1 MGDIFYK
8 VLEMSI
14 YGSIAILAV
23 LLFRLVFRKCPKSIL
38 IICWL
43 VVALRLILPYNFNSP
58 TSALNI
64 GKLFVSKTDVSETV
78 KYDPETRLR
87 EATTVDRSV
96 QQTAQ
101 NSAPAGPDTVAAA
114 DSQASESLQEQTEN
128 KASKVSLKTILPVV
142 WLSVA
147 GAMLIFSA
155 VRYAMF
161 YSKARWSSRSFD
173 GRYYMANNIDS
184 PFVVGVINPKI
195 FFPINMDDNEREY
208 VLNHEWTHIKNKD
221 GLTKLLSYIIL
232 CIHWFNP
239 LVWIAFFML
248 CADIEMR
255 VDEET
260 TNNFSLAMVK
270 EYCKSLVRHAAD
282 DNNRGGSFMQ
292 STAFSG
298 LGFGGMETKIRVTNL
313 LKSKVTS
320 KTIQITAVAVTMIFA
335 VLVSASSVDHERK
348 TYDRPLESEPSDTA
362 AECAAVVESTEESGL
377 RSDDYISAYCLFIN
391 DFEHKHPGSSYA
403 LIYINNDLFPEL
415 VVENP
420 DCGREYASEICV
432 YTFRDGEIVLV
443 LDGCYYDAIGTEAY
457 AYVPYGDFMCH
468 MRDSEESREYYG
480 YSMFDL
486 MNGNEPFVSVT
497 YEFNNYYL
505 DGRIIDFD
513 QAKAAIHLDE
523 LKIIYG
529 EQNSEDIISTL
540 YGSGS
545 QESTVTTSG
554 TTSESTTESE
564 TSESTSET
572 TVETAPKWMPV
583 SQMQDETVFEF
594 SYETYR
600 KPKLD
605 CTYGLFIIEIP
616 ANDRVRITYNEKT
629 YDLAVK
635 SARLELFASDAYLFK
650 HNGQAY
656 IYLVTGR
663 DNYYS
668 DINVYKVTDDS
679 VSYIGTAENMIVR
692 IFYGTDEIFCYEL
705 NPNRDF
711 PLTSRNYK
719 VGSDGM
725 PYTDDHIVE
734 LDWYGTLRAKKEMT
748 GFIVRDGAVT
758 PDTKTIYAG
767 DMVEVVNIDETDHI
781 DFKDADNEII
791 RYYIIVD
798 RNNYYDADNPV
809 WVVNLLKTLLERP

>member
-1 MGDIFYK
+1 MGDLFYK
-8 VLEMSI
+8 ILEMSI
-14 YGSIAILAV
+14 YGSIAFLAV
-23 LLFRLVFRKCPKSIL
+23 LLFRLVFKKCPKRVL
-38 IICWL
+38 IIFWL
-43 VVALRLILPYNFNSP
+43 VVALRLILPFNFNSP

-64 GKLFVSKTDVSETV
+64 GKLFTSKTEVSETV
-78 KYDPETRLR
+78 KYDPETRIR

-96 QQTAQ
+96 GQTAQ
-101 NSAPAGPDTVAAA
+101 SPAPAGADNAAPA
-114 DSQASESLQEQTEN
+114 DSQAEEAMQDQTEN
-128 KASKVSLKTILPVV
+128 KASKVSLKTIIPIV

-184 PFVVGVINPKI
+184 PFVVGVIKPKI
-195 FFPINMDDNEREY
+195 FFPINMDDDEREY

-232 CIHWFNP
+232 CFHWFNP

-260 TNNFSLAMVK
+260 TSNFNLAMVK

-282 DNNRGGSFMQ
+282 DNNKGGSFMQ

-298 LGFGGMETKIRVTNL
+298 LGFGGMETKLRVTNL

-320 KTIQITAVAVTMIFA
+320 KAIQITSIVVTMIFA

-348 TYDRPLESEPSDTA
+348 TYEKATDPEPEVTVTES
-362 AECAAVVESTEESGL
+362 AAVIESTEESGL
-377 RSDDYISAYCLFIN
+377 WSDDYISPYCTFIYN
-391 DFEHKHPGSSYA
+391 FEHEHPGSSYS
-403 LIYINNDLFPEL
+403 LIYINKDLIPEL
-415 VVENP
+415 VVDNP
-420 DCGREYASEICV
+420 DCGREYASEVSV
-432 YTFRDGEIVLV
+432 YTFRNGEIVPV
-443 LDGCYYDAIGTEAY
+443 FEGCIYDAIGSEAY
-457 AYVPYGDFMCH
+457 GYVPYGDFLCH
-468 MRDSEESREYYG
+468 MIVNSEDSLEFYG
-480 YSMFDL
+480 YSMSDL
-486 MNGNEPFVSVT
+486 MSGNDPSVT
-497 YEFNNYYL
+497 LTYEYKNYYL
-505 DGRIIDFD
+505 DGEIVDYD
-513 QAKAAIHLDE
+513 EASAALHE
-523 LKIIYG
+523 SEMKTIYG
-529 EQNSEDIISTL
+529 EQTADEVISTL
-540 YGSGS
+540 NGTGS
-545 QESTVTTSG
+545 QTSTVAT

-594 SYETYR
+594 SGETFR

-605 CTYGLFIIEIP
+605 CTYGSFIIEAP
-616 ANDRVRITYNEKT
+616 ADDRLRITYNDKA
-629 YDLAVK
+629 YDLSVK
-635 SARLELFASDAYLFK
+635 SARLELYVCDAYLFK
-650 HNGQAY
+650 HSGQVY
-656 IYLVTGR
+656 IYVGTSR
-663 DNYYS
+663 DSIY

-679 VSYIGTAENMIVR
+679 VSYVGTAEYMSMR
-692 IFYGTDEIFCYEL
+692 IFYGTDKILCYEM
-705 NPNRDF
+705 NRSNDF
-711 PLTSRNYK
+711 PHTSRYYK

-725 PYTDDHIVE
+725 PYTDDTIVKLE
-734 LDWYGTLRAKKEMT
+734 WYGALTAKKEMT
-748 GFIVRDGAVT
+748 GFIVRDGSVT
-758 PDTKTIYAG
+758 QETKTIYAG
-767 DMVEVVNIDETDHI
+767 DKVEVIYIDESDHI

-798 RNNYYDADNPV
+798 RNNYYDPGNPV
-809 WVVNLLKTLLERP
+809 WVVDLLKTLLENP

>member
-1 MGDIFYK
+1 MGEIFYK

-23 LLFRLVFRKCPKSIL
+23 LLFRLIFRKCPKSIL
-38 IICWL
+38 ILFWL
-43 VVALRLILPYNFNSP
+43 VVGLRLILPFNFNSP

-64 GKLFVSKTDVSETV
+64 GMFFVPKTGVTEDVR
-78 KYDPETRLR
+78 YDPETRLR
-87 EATTVDRSV
+87 EATTVDRTV

-101 NSAPAGPDTVAAA
+101 SSAPEVADNAAAA
-114 DSQASESLQEQTEN
+114 DSQATGTLQDQTEN
-128 KASKVSLKTILPVV
+128 KASNVSLKTILPII
-142 WLSVA
+142 WISVA

-184 PFVVGVINPKI
+184 PFVVGVIKPKI
-195 FFPINMDDNEREY
+195 FFPINMDDDEREY

-232 CIHWFNP
+232 CFHWFNP

-260 TNNFSLAMVK
+260 TSNFNLAMVK

-282 DNNRGGSFMQ
+282 DNNKGGSFMQ

-298 LGFGGMETKIRVTNL
+298 LGFGGMETKLRVTNL

-320 KTIQITAVAVTMIFA
+320 KAIQITSIVVTMIFA

-348 TYDRPLESEPSDTA
+348 TYEKATDPEPEVTVTES
-362 AECAAVVESTEESGL
+362 AAVIESTEESGL
-377 RSDDYISAYCLFIN
+377 WSDDYIGAYCTFIYN
-391 DFEHKHPGSSYA
+391 FEHEHPGSSYS
-403 LIYINNDLFPEL
+403 LIYINKDLIPEL
-415 VVENP
+415 VVDNP
-420 DCGREYASEICV
+420 DCGREYASEVSV
-432 YTFRDGEIVLV
+432 YTFRNGEIVPV
-443 LDGCYYDAIGTEAY
+443 FEGCIYDAIGSEAY
-457 AYVPYGDFMCH
+457 GYVPYGDFLCH
-468 MRDSEESREYYG
+468 MIVNSEDSSEFYG
-480 YSMFDL
+480 YSMSDL
-486 MNGNEPFVSVT
+486 MAGNEPSVT
-497 YEFNNYYL
+497 LTYEYKNYYL
-505 DGRIIDFD
+505 DGEIVDYD
-513 QAKAAIHLDE
+513 KASAAMHE
-523 LKIIYG
+523 SEMKTIYG
-529 EQNSEDIISTL
+529 EQTADEVISTL
-540 YGSGS
+540 TGTGS
-545 QESTVTTSG
+545 QTSTVAT

-594 SYETYR
+594 SYETFR
-600 KPKLD
+600 MPTLD
-605 CTYGLFIIEIP
+605 CTYGSFIIEIP
-616 ANDRVRITYNEKT
+616 ADDRVRITYNGKA

-635 SARLELFASDAYLFK
+635 SARLELFASRAYLFK

-656 IYLVTGR
+656 IYLLTGR
-663 DNYYS
+663 DDYFS
-668 DINVYKVTDDS
+668 DINVYRVTDDS
-679 VSYIGTAENMIVR
+679 VSYVGTAENMIIR
-692 IFYGTDEIFCYEL
+692 IFYSTDEILCYEM
-705 NPNRDF
+705 NPQRDF
-711 PLTSRNYK
+711 PATSRNYK

-725 PYTDDHIVE
+725 PYTDDPIVK
-734 LDWYGTLRAKKEMT
+734 LDWYGALRARKEMT

-758 PDTKTIYAG
+758 SDTKTIYAG
-767 DMVEVVNIDETDHI
+767 DLVEVVYIDETDHI

-798 RNNYYDADNPV
+798 RNNYYDPGNPV
-809 WVVNLLKTLLERP
+809 WIVELLKTLLEMT

>member
-1 MGDIFYK
+1 MGEIFYK

-23 LLFRLVFRKCPKSIL
+23 LLFRLIFRKCPKSIL
-38 IICWL
+38 ILFWL
-43 VVALRLILPYNFNSP
+43 VVGLRLILPFNFNSP

-64 GKLFVSKTDVSETV
+64 GMLFVPKTGVTEDVR
-78 KYDPETRLR
+78 YDPETRLR
-87 EATTVDRSV
+87 EATTVDRTV

-101 NSAPAGPDTVAAA
+101 SSAPAVADNAAAA
-114 DSQASESLQEQTEN
+114 DSQAAGTLQDQTEN
-128 KASKVSLKTILPVV
+128 KASNVSLKTILPII
-142 WLSVA
+142 WISVA

-173 GRYYMANNIDS
+173 GRYYMANDIDS
-184 PFVVGVINPKI
+184 PFVVGVFNPKI

-221 GLTKLLSYIIL
+221 GLTKLVSYIIL

-282 DNNRGGSFMQ
+282 DNNKGGSFMQ

-298 LGFGGMETKIRVTNL
+298 LGFGGMETKLRVTNL
-313 LKSKVTS
+313 LMSKVTS
-320 KTIQITAVAVTMIFA
+320 RAIQITAVAVTMIFA

-348 TYDRPLESEPSDTA
+348 TYAKPVEAETTDTA
-362 AECAAVVESTEESGL
+362 VESAAVVESTGGSGL
-377 RSDDYISAYCLFIN
+377 RSEDFISAYCSFIN
-391 DFEHKHPGSSYA
+391 DFEHEHPGSSYA
-403 LIYINNDLFPEL
+403 LIYINKDLIPEL
-415 VVENP
+415 VVDNP
-420 DCGREYASEICV
+420 DCGREYSSEVSV
-432 YTFRDGEIVLV
+432 YTFRNGEIVPV
-443 LDGCYYDAIGTEAY
+443 FEGCIYDAIGSEAY
-457 AYVPYGDFMCH
+457 GYVPYGDFLCH
-468 MRDSEESREYYG
+468 MIVNSEDSLEFYG
-480 YSMFDL
+480 YSMSDL
-486 MNGNEPFVSVT
+486 MSGNDPSVT
-497 YEFNNYYL
+497 LTYEYKNYYL
-505 DGRIIDFD
+505 DGEIVDYD
-513 QAKAAIHLDE
+513 EASAALHE
-523 LKIIYG
+523 SEMKTIYG
-529 EQNSEDIISTL
+529 EQTADEVISTL
-540 YGSGS
+540 NGTGS
-545 QESTVTTSG
+545 QTSTVAT

-594 SYETYR
+594 SNETFR
-600 KPKLD
+600 MPTLD
-605 CTYGLFIIEIP
+605 CTYGSFIIEIP
-616 ANDRVRITYNEKT
+616 ADDRVRITYNGKA

-635 SARLELFASDAYLFK
+635 SARLELFASRAYLFK

-656 IYLVTGR
+656 IYLLTGR
-663 DNYYS
+663 DDYFS

-679 VSYIGTAENMIVR
+679 ISYVGTAENMIIR
-692 IFYGTDEIFCYEL
+692 IFYSTDEILCYEM
-705 NPNRDF
+705 NPQRDF
-711 PLTSRNYK
+711 PATSRNYK

-725 PYTDDHIVE
+725 PYTDDPIVK
-734 LDWYGTLRAKKEMT
+734 LDWYGALRARKEMT

-758 PDTKTIYAG
+758 SDTKTIYAG
-767 DMVEVVNIDETDHI
+767 DLVEVVYIDETDHI

-798 RNNYYDADNPV
+798 RNNYYDPGNPV
-809 WVVNLLKTLLERP
+809 WIVELLKTLLEMT

>member
-1 MGDIFYK
+1 MGDLFYK

-23 LLFRLVFRKCPKSIL
+23 LLFRLVFKKCPKRIL
-38 IICWL
+38 IIFWL
-43 VVALRLILPYNFNSP
+43 VVALRLILPFNFNSP

-64 GKLFVSKTDVSETV
+64 GKLFTSKTEVSETV

-87 EATTVDRSV
+87 EATTVDRSA
-96 QQTAQ
+96 QQTSQSA
-101 NSAPAGPDTVAAA
+101 APAGNGNAAAA
-114 DSQASESLQEQTEN
+114 DSQEAQTAQDQTET
-128 KASKVSLKTILPVV
+128 KASKVSLKTIIPIV

-155 VRYAMF
+155 IRYAMF

-184 PFVVGVINPKI
+184 PFVVGVIKPKI
-195 FFPINMDDNEREY
+195 FFPINMDDDEREY

-232 CIHWFNP
+232 CFHWFNP

-260 TNNFSLAMVK
+260 TSNFNLAMVK

-282 DNNRGGSFMQ
+282 DNNKGGSFMQ

-298 LGFGGMETKIRVTNL
+298 LGFGGMETKLRVTNL

-320 KTIQITAVAVTMIFA
+320 KAIQITSIVVTMIFA

-348 TYDRPLESEPSDTA
+348 TYEKFSDPEPEVTVTES
-362 AECAAVVESTEESGL
+362 AAVIESTEESGL
-377 RSDDYISAYCLFIN
+377 WSDDYIGAYCTFIYN
-391 DFEHKHPGSSYA
+391 FEHEHPGSSYS
-403 LIYINNDLFPEL
+403 LIYINKDLIPEL
-415 VVENP
+415 VVDNP
-420 DCGREYASEICV
+420 DCGREYASEVSV
-432 YTFRDGEIVLV
+432 YTFRNGEIVPV
-443 LDGCYYDAIGTEAY
+443 FEGCIYDAVGSEAY
-457 AYVPYGDFMCH
+457 GYVPYGDFLCH
-468 MRDSEESREYYG
+468 MIVNSEDSLEFYG
-480 YSMFDL
+480 YSMSDL
-486 MNGNEPFVSVT
+486 MAGNEPSVT
-497 YEFNNYYL
+497 LTYEYKNYYL
-505 DGRIIDFD
+505 DGEIVDYD
-513 QAKAAIHLDE
+513 AASAAIHE
-523 LKIIYG
+523 SEMKTIYG
-529 EQNSEDIISTL
+529 EQTADEVISTL
-540 YGSGS
+540 NGTGS
-545 QESTVTTSG
+545 QTSTVAT

-594 SYETYR
+594 SGETFR

-605 CTYGLFIIEIP
+605 CTYGSFIIEAP
-616 ANDRVRITYNEKT
+616 ADDRLRITYNDKA
-629 YDLAVK
+629 YDLSVK
-635 SARLELFASDAYLFK
+635 SARLELYVCDAYLFK
-650 HNGQAY
+650 HSGQVY
-656 IYLVTGR
+656 IYVGTSR
-663 DNYYS
+663 DSIY

-679 VSYIGTAENMIVR
+679 VSYVGTAEYMSMR
-692 IFYGTDEIFCYEL
+692 IFYGTDEILCYEM
-705 NPNRDF
+705 NRSNDF
-711 PLTSRNYK
+711 PHTSRYYK

-725 PYTDDHIVE
+725 PYTDDPMVRLE
-734 LDWYGTLRAKKEMT
+734 WYGALRAKKDMT
-748 GFIVRDGAVT
+748 GYIVRDGVVSR
-758 PDTKTIYAG
+758 DIKTIYAG
-767 DMVEVVNIDETDHI
+767 DMVEPITIDEREYI

-798 RNNYYDADNPV
+798 RQPYYDANNPV
-809 WVVNLLKTLLERP
+809 WVVDLLKTLIERP

>member
-23 LLFRLVFRKCPKSIL
+23 LLFRLIFRKCPKSIL
-38 IICWL
+38 ILFWL
-43 VVALRLILPYNFNSP
+43 VVGLRLILPFNFNSP

-64 GKLFVSKTDVSETV
+64 GMLFVPKTGVTEDVR
-78 KYDPETRLR
+78 YDPETRLR
-87 EATTVDRSV
+87 EATTVDRTV

-101 NSAPAGPDTVAAA
+101 SSAPAVADNAAAA
-114 DSQASESLQEQTEN
+114 DSHATGTLQDQTEN
-128 KASKVSLKTILPVV
+128 KASNVSLKTILPII
-142 WLSVA
+142 WISVA

-173 GRYYMANNIDS
+173 GRYYMANDIDS
-184 PFVVGVINPKI
+184 PFVVGVFNPKI

-221 GLTKLLSYIIL
+221 GLTKLVSYIIL

-282 DNNRGGSFMQ
+282 DNNKGGSFMQ

-298 LGFGGMETKIRVTNL
+298 LGFGGMETKLRVTNL
-313 LKSKVTS
+313 LMSKVTS
-320 KTIQITAVAVTMIFA
+320 KAIQITAVAVTMIFA

-348 TYDRPLESEPSDTA
+348 TYAKPIEAETTDTA
-362 AECAAVVESTEESGL
+362 AESAAVVESATESGL
-377 RSDDYISAYCLFIN
+377 LSDDYISAYYLFIN
-391 DFEHKHPGSSYA
+391 DFEHEHPGSSYA
-403 LIYINNDLFPEL
+403 LIYINNDLIPEL

-420 DCGREYASEICV
+420 DCGREYASEVSV
-432 YTFRDGEIVLV
+432 YTFRNGEIVPV
-443 LDGCYYDAIGTEAY
+443 FEGCIYDAIGSEAY
-457 AYVPYGDFMCH
+457 GYVPYGDFLCH
-468 MRDSEESREYYG
+468 MIVNSEDSLEFYG
-480 YSMFDL
+480 YSMSDL
-486 MNGNEPFVSVT
+486 MSGNDPSVT
-497 YEFNNYYL
+497 LTYEYKNYYL
-505 DGRIIDFD
+505 DGEIVDYD
-513 QAKAAIHLDE
+513 EASAALHE
-523 LKIIYG
+523 SEMKTIYG
-529 EQNSEDIISTL
+529 DQTADEVISTL
-540 YGSGS
+540 NGTGS
-545 QESTVTTSG
+545 QTSTVAT

-572 TVETAPKWMPV
+572 TVETAPRWMPV
-583 SQMQDETVFEF
+583 SQMQDETVFAF
-594 SYETYR
+594 SYETFR
-600 KPKLD
+600 MPTLD
-605 CTYGLFIIEIP
+605 CTYGSFIIEIP
-616 ANDRVRITYNEKT
+616 ADDRVRITYNGKA

-635 SARLELFASDAYLFK
+635 SARLELFASRAYLFK

-656 IYLVTGR
+656 IYLLTGR
-663 DNYYS
+663 DDYFS

-679 VSYIGTAENMIVR
+679 ISYVGTAENMIIR
-692 IFYGTDEIFCYEL
+692 IFYSTDEILCYEM
-705 NPNRDF
+705 NPQRDF
-711 PLTSRNYK
+711 PATSRNYK

-725 PYTDDHIVE
+725 PYTDDPIVK
-734 LDWYGTLRAKKEMT
+734 LDWYGALRARKEMT

-758 PDTKTIYAG
+758 SDTKTIYAG
-767 DMVEVVNIDETDHI
+767 DLVEVVYIDETDHI

-798 RNNYYDADNPV
+798 RNNYYDPGNPV
-809 WVVNLLKTLLERP
+809 WIVELLKTLLEMT

>member
-1 MGDIFYK
+1 MGDLFYK
-8 VLEMSI
+8 ILEMSI
-14 YGSIAILAV
+14 YGSIAFLAV
-23 LLFRLVFRKCPKSIL
+23 LLFRLVFKKCPKRVL
-38 IICWL
+38 IIFWL
-43 VVALRLILPYNFNSP
+43 VVALRLILPFNFNSP

-64 GKLFVSKTDVSETV
+64 GKLFTSKTTVSETV
-78 KYDPETRLR
+78 KYDPETRIR

-96 QQTAQ
+96 GQTAQ
-101 NSAPAGPDTVAAA
+101 SPAPAGADNAAPA
-114 DSQASESLQEQTEN
+114 DSQAEEAMQDQTEN
-128 KASKVSLKTILPVV
+128 KASKVSLKTIIPIV

-184 PFVVGVINPKI
+184 PFVVGVIKPKI
-195 FFPINMDDNEREY
+195 FFPINMDDDEREY

-232 CIHWFNP
+232 CLHWFNP
-239 LVWIAFFML
+239 FVWIAFFML

-260 TNNFSLAMVK
+260 TSNFNLAMVK

-282 DNNRGGSFMQ
+282 DNNKGGAFMQ

-298 LGFGGMETKIRVTNL
+298 LGFGGMETKLRVTNL

-320 KTIQITAVAVTMIFA
+320 RAIQITSIVVTMIFA

-348 TYDRPLESEPSDTA
+348 TYEKVSDPEPEVTVTES
-362 AECAAVVESTEESGL
+362 AAVIESTEESGL
-377 RSDDYISAYCLFIN
+377 WSDDYIGAYCTFIYN
-391 DFEHKHPGSSYA
+391 FEHEHPGSSYS
-403 LIYINNDLFPEL
+403 LIYINKDLIPEL
-415 VVENP
+415 VVDNP
-420 DCGREYASEICV
+420 DCGREYASEVSV
-432 YTFRDGEIVLV
+432 YSFRNGEIVPV
-443 LDGCYYDAIGTEAY
+443 FEGCIYDAIGSEAY
-457 AYVPYGDFMCH
+457 GYVPYGDFLCH
-468 MRDSEESREYYG
+468 MIVNSEDSLEFYG
-480 YSMFDL
+480 YSMSDL
-486 MNGNEPFVSVT
+486 MAGNEPSVT
-497 YEFNNYYL
+497 LTYEYKNYYL
-505 DGRIIDFD
+505 DGEIVDYD
-513 QAKAAIHLDE
+513 KASAAMHE
-523 LKIIYG
+523 SEMKTIYG
-529 EQNSEDIISTL
+529 EQTADEVISTL
-540 YGSGS
+540 NGTGS
-545 QESTVTTSG
+545 QTSTVAT

-594 SYETYR
+594 SGETFR

-605 CTYGLFIIEIP
+605 CTYGSFIIETP
-616 ANDRVRITYNEKT
+616 SDDRVRITYNGKA

-635 SARLELFASDAYLFK
+635 SARLELYASTAYLFK
-650 HNGQAY
+650 HSGQVY

-663 DNYYS
+663 DS
-668 DINVYKVTDDS
+668 SGDINVYKVTDDS
-679 VSYIGTAENMIVR
+679 ISYVGTAENMLIR
-692 IFYGTDEIFCYEL
+692 IFYGTDEIFCYEV
-705 NPNRDF
+705 NPNNDF
-711 PLTSRNYK
+711 PDTSRNYK

-725 PYTDDHIVE
+725 PYTDDTIVKLE
-734 LDWYGTLRAKKEMT
+734 CYGALRAKKEMT
-748 GFIVRDGAVT
+748 GFIVRDGSVT
-758 PDTKTIYAG
+758 QETKTIYAG
-767 DMVEVVNIDETDHI
+767 DKVEVIYIDESDHI

-798 RNNYYDADNPV
+798 RNNYYDPGNPV
-809 WVVNLLKTLLERP
+809 WVVDLLKTLLENP